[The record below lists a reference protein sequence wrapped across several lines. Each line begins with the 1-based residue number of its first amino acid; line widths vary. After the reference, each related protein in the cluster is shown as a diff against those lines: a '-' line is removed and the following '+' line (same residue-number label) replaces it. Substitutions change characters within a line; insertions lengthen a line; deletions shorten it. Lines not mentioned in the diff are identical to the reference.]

1 MKVEIAMIG
10 RITIAV
16 LFGPTAKKLIILDVH
31 TNPQQ
36 NIMPTIETLF
46 SKFILNVMPTIFP
59 IPNII
64 KRKKGIMRRWL
75 DAENPHR

>member
-1 MKVEIAMIG
+1 MNVVIAMVG
-10 RITIAV
+10 RRTIAV
-16 LFGPTAKKLIILDVH
+16 LFGPTVKKLTILDVH

-36 NIMPTIETLF
+36 NIMPTIETLL

-64 KRKKGIMRRWL
+64 KRKKGIMRR
-75 DAENPHR
+75 